1 MHALHARL
9 PKNFVLE
16 ERLERFSHV
25 IELEPARL
33 RGQWATLCYPSVGAN
48 RGATATAAHRFSKIY
63 LDLGCGKGV
72 FTCDLAA
79 QNPDVLC
86 IGMDSEPLCIAYA
99 AQRAYEAHLP
109 NVIIVPGNAAKLASY
124 FAEGELERIYL
135 NFPTPFPRKKEASS
149 RLTHALMLARYAPL
163 LAYNDTSS
171 IRFKTDSIPLY
182 RFSLTQIT
190 PAGYELCWKSEEVR
204 DVLVDEPQTGYEKR
218 LRAKGAQIHGF
229 EIMPRGLRNREA
241 RDFCAQ
247 NANTQGGTTQK
258 ISTQKTRPTTEE
270 IQVQLTMSMSLVDY
284 LPDDLSELSYVPHGM
299 EGTVVNL
306 RNRKLRQ
313 SMTKKR

>member
-16 ERLERFSHV
+16 ERLERFGHV
-25 IELEPARL
+25 IEVEPTRL
-33 RGQWATLCYPSVGAN
+33 RGQWVTLCYPSMGADS
-48 RGATATAAHRFSKIY
+48 GATSDLSKTRFSKVY

-72 FTCDLAA
+72 FTCELAA
-79 QNPDVLC
+79 QNPDALC

-99 AQRAYEAHLP
+99 AQRAHEAHLN
-109 NVIIVPGNAAKLASY
+109 NVIIVPGNASKLASY

-135 NFPTPFPRKKEASS
+135 NFPTPFPRKKEATA
-149 RLTHALMLARYAPL
+149 RLTHALMLASYTRL
-163 LAYNDTSS
+163 LAHTSTSS

-182 RFSLTQIT
+182 RFSLTQIE

-204 DVLVDEPQTGYEKR
+204 DVLPDEPQTGYEKR

-229 EIMPRGLRNREA
+229 EIVPRDL
-241 RDFCAQ
+241 
-247 NANTQGGTTQK
+247 
-258 ISTQKTRPTTEE
+258 QKTCPTPEAITPKA
-270 IQVQLTMSMSLVDY
+270 IQEKLTMSMSLVDY
-284 LPDDLSELSYVPHGM
+284 LPDDLSELSYIPHGM

-306 RNRKLRQ
+306 RNRRLRKA
-313 SMTKKR
+313 MAKNC